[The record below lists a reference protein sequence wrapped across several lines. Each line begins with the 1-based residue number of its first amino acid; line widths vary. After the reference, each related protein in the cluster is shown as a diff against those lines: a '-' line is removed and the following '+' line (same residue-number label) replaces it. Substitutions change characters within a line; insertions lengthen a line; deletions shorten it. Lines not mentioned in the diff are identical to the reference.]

1 MKAPVKSQNYEVVN
15 LVGLRFREIRKES
28 GWTLSEVSK
37 RTGISKGTLSKLE
50 NGKTYLNFSSVNK
63 LANGLQ
69 LPVSDLTN
77 PHVSVPGKRA
87 VTRAM
92 SGTVFESVDMDYE
105 VLCSD
110 IDNAQQ
116 GFIRAVVK
124 AKAIDI
130 DLPWHRHKGQ
140 EFVHVLRGVLELHSE
155 QQPPLTLKVG
165 DSIFFDASVGHRYIS
180 KGQINA
186 EILITMSLNGY
197 ENVVD
202 NLPEM
207 SL

>member
-1 MKAPVKSQNYEVVN
+1 MKAPVKNQNNEVIN
-15 LVGLRFREIRKES
+15 LVGFRFREIRKEN

-50 NGKTYLNFSSVNK
+50 NGKTQLNFSSVNK
-63 LANGLQ
+63 LASGLQ

-77 PHVSVPGKRA
+77 PHSIVSGKRA
-87 VTRAM
+87 VTRAL
-92 SGTVFESVDMDYE
+92 SGTVFESIDMDYE

-124 AKAIDI
+124 AKAVDSN
-130 DLPWHRHKGQ
+130 LPWHRHKGQ
-140 EFVHVLRGVLELHSE
+140 EFVHVLRGVLELHCE
-155 QQPPLTLKVG
+155 QQPPLTLNVG
-165 DSIFFDASVGHRYIS
+165 DSVFFDASVGHRYIS

-202 NLPEM
+202 SLP
-207 SL
+207 

>member
-1 MKAPVKSQNYEVVN
+1 MSILKAPVKNQNDEVIN
-15 LVGLRFREIRKES
+15 LVGFRLREIRKEN

-50 NGKTYLNFSSVNK
+50 NGKTQLNFSSVNK
-63 LANGLQ
+63 LASGLQ

-77 PHVSVPGKRA
+77 PHSIVSGKRA
-87 VTRAM
+87 VTRAL

-124 AKAIDI
+124 AKAVDSN
-130 DLPWHRHKGQ
+130 LPHLGPA
-140 EFVHVLRGVLELHSE
+140 L
-155 QQPPLTLKVG
+155 PPLLPLQLLPLHLPL
-165 DSIFFDASVGHRYIS
+165 HRR
-180 KGQINA
+180 QA
-186 EILITMSLNGY
+186 GY
-197 ENVVD
+197 PLGVV
-202 NLPEM
+202 LPH
-207 SL
+207 

>member
-1 MKAPVKSQNYEVVN
+1 MKARAQSQNDETIN
-15 LVGLRFREIRKES
+15 LVGLRLRAYRKEN
-28 GWTLSEVSK
+28 GWTLNEVSQ

-50 NGKTYLNFSSVNK
+50 NGKTHLNFSSVNK
-63 LANGLQ
+63 IASGLQ

-77 PHVSVPGKRA
+77 PHSSANGKRA

-92 SGTVFESVDMDYE
+92 SGAVFESVDMDYE

-124 AKAIDI
+124 AEAVDI
-130 DLPWHRHKGQ
+130 NLPWHRHKGQ

-165 DSIFFDASVGHRYIS
+165 DSVFFDASVGHRYIS

-202 NLPEM
+202 NLP
-207 SL
+207 